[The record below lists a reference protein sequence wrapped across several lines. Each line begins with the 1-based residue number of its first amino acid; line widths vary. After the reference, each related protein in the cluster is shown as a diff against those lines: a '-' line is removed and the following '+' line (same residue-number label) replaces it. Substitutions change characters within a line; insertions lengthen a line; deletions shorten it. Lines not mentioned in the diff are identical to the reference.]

1 MGIIKLRMKRFFKNL
16 FWTYFFTLVYLT
28 LFTFNYYRYGKSFN
42 LVIFDSIK
50 LMLASQDPILIFK
63 NIIGN
68 LLLFFPFGLF
78 LPLINKR
85 LRQGWRLVGLAF
97 LTSLLIELC
106 QYHYAERIFDVDDL
120 LLNTVGAGLGWG
132 GFKLV
137 HLVWNW
143 YEKGIKKE

>member
-1 MGIIKLRMKRFFKNL
+1 MEIIKLRMKRFCKNV

-42 LVIFDSIK
+42 LVFFNSIK
-50 LMLASQDPILIFK
+50 LMLASHNPILIFK

-85 LRQGWRLVGLAF
+85 LRQVWRLIGVAF
-97 LTSLLIELC
+97 STSLLIEIC
-106 QYHYAERIFDVDDL
+106 QYHYAERIFDVDDI
-120 LLNTVGAGLGWG
+120 LLNTIGAGLGWG

-137 HLVWNW
+137 HAIWGL
-143 YEKGIKKE
+143 YEKGANKE